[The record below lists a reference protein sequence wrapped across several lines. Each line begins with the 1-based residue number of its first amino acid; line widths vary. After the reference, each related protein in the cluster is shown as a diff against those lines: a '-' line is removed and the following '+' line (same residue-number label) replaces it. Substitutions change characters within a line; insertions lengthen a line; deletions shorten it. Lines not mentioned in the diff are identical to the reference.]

1 MLDPQNLV
9 TISGGLVSDPEIING
24 KIFKTSLAVDYAG
37 SDKNT
42 ENTSG
47 YFDVVFYLKDA
58 SGTFAGKNASFVA
71 TQVEAGKMKKGTSVS
86 IVGRLVQERWK
97 QDDKNRSR
105 VVIVAE
111 HLTYGQR
118 AAGSKTAT
126 TTDSTGTAPAAAAP
140 SSIPSSF

>member
-24 KIFKTSLAVDYAG
+24 KIFKTSIAVDYAG

-47 YFDVVFYLKDA
+47 YFDVVFYLKDPAGA
-58 SGTFAGKNASFVA
+58 SAGKNASFVA
-71 TQVEAGKMKKGTSVS
+71 AQVEAGKMKKGTSVA

-97 QDDKNRSR
+97 QDDKNRNR
-105 VVIVAE
+105 IVIVAE

-118 AAGSKTAT
+118 ASTPKTPAS
-126 TTDSTGTAPAAAAP
+126 TDATGTAPAPAAQ